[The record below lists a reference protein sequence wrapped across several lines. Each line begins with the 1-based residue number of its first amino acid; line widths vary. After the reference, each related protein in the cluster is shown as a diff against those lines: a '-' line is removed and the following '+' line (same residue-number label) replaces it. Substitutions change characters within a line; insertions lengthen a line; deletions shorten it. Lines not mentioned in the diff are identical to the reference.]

1 MQPSQPFNELTLT
14 IDFAVPFSEDMPAPT
29 YDLLLVR
36 HVFTGVMLNK
46 QTLSKSDGE
55 DQPRFSWLRMMSK
68 AMLQPTGFATSPNSC
83 VVLLTI
89 AALISD
95 RSPTTWWTIFLKPKK
110 FYDKSSLVA

>member
-1 MQPSQPFNELTLT
+1 MQLSQPFNKLTLT
-14 IDFAVPFSEDMPAPT
+14 IDFAVPFSENMPAPT

-46 QTLSKSDGE
+46 LILLKSDGM
-55 DQPRFSWLRMMSK
+55 DQQRFSWLRTISNII
-68 AMLQPTGFATSPNSC
+68 LQPIGFATKPNSC

-95 RSPTTWWTIFLKPKK
+95 RSPATLWIICLKPKK